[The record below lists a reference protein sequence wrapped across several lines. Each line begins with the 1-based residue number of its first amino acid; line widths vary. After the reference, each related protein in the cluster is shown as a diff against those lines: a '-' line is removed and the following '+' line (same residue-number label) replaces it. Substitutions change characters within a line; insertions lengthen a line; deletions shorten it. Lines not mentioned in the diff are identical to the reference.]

1 MQLSVPSPGRES
13 EMPSLPRNMM
23 ALLPFTALLFGFAT
37 LPGAAPRFWHRRS
50 GWLVLG
56 VVAVYVLLTTAEHGT
71 GAAAAAVIGA
81 LAGHFLPFITVLM
94 ALYTLGGGVLIAG
107 GPWGRPIGNLALL
120 ALGTVLASLMGTI
133 GASLL
138 LIHPLLAANS
148 ARYEKRHLVI
158 AFILLVANAG
168 GALTPLGNPPLL
180 IGFLRGV
187 PFFWPARFLLLPML
201 IVTAPIL
208 ALTFALDVYLY
219 RRDPAPKQQRLRLRG
234 GHNVIMLLV
243 FVAALTLSGIFPG
256 PDVRL
261 GSAELTAGQ
270 IALTALALGVTWLS
284 DVRTARAI
292 RIRNRFAW
300 APMREIAWLFLGIF
314 VTIPPVLH
322 QLAVLRVPKNPA
334 LWFWS
339 SGFCS
344 AFLDSAPTYLI
355 FFKAAGGRAAT
366 LFVPPAH
373 LLRALS
379 AGSVFFG
386 ALTYLG
392 NAPNLMIRS
401 IASSQGIRM
410 PGFLGYFVIASLV
423 LIPIFLVET
432 IIFFV

>member
-1 MQLSVPSPGRES
+1 
-13 EMPSLPRNMM
+13 M
-23 ALLPFTALLFGFAT
+23 ALLPFAVLLFGFAT

-56 VVAVYVLLTTAEHGT
+56 VVAVYVVLTAAEHGA
-71 GAAAAAVIGA
+71 GAAAAAVMGA
-81 LAGHFLPFITVLM
+81 SVGHFLPFIAVLM

-120 ALGTVLASLMGTI
+120 VFGTILASLMGTI

-138 LIHPLLAANS
+138 LIHPLLATNS

-158 AFILLVANAG
+158 AFIFLVANAG
-168 GALTPLGNPPLL
+168 GALTPLGDPPLL

-187 PFFWPARFLLLPML
+187 PFFWPARFLLVPML
-201 IVTAPIL
+201 IVAAPIL
-208 ALTFALDVYLY
+208 ALTFVLDVYLY

-234 GHNVIMLLV
+234 VHNIIMLLV
-243 FVAALTLSGIFPG
+243 FVTALTLSGIFPG

-261 GSAELTAGQ
+261 GSAEITAGQ
-270 IALTALALGVTWLS
+270 IALTALAMGVTWFS
-284 DVRTARAI
+284 NARTARAI
-292 RIRNRFAW
+292 RVRNRFAW
-300 APMREIAWLFLGIF
+300 APMREIAWLFFGIF

-322 QLAVLRVPKNPA
+322 QLAVLRLPKDPA

-355 FFKAAGGRAAT
+355 FFEAAGGRAAT
-366 LFVPPAH
+366 LFAPPAH
-373 LLRALS
+373 LLTALS
-379 AGSVFFG
+379 AGSVLFG

-401 IASSQGIRM
+401 IASSRGIRM
-410 PGFLGYFVIASLV
+410 PGFLGYFLVASLV
-423 LIPIFLVET
+423 LIPIFVVET